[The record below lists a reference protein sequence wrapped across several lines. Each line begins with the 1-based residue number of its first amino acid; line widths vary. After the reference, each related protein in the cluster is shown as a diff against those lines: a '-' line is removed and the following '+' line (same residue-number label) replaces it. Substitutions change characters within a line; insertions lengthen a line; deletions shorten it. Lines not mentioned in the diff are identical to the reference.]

1 MRYLPGLILTVC
13 LASALPLPGGDE
25 NLGAP
30 LLLKTQ
36 TPIAELLAKPAR
48 FVGRSVQVKGK
59 ITDVCQKMGCWMM
72 LSDAASGASI
82 RIKVKD
88 GEIVFP
94 KDSVGKSAVAEGSFQ
109 EIKLTR
115 AQAVERA
122 KEEAEEKGRKFD
134 PASVKGP
141 LTIYQIQGTGAVI
154 LE

>member
-1 MRYLPGLILTVC
+1 MRMMSGLILAAC
-13 LASALPLPGGDE
+13 LSAALPLAAADE

-30 LLLKTQ
+30 LTLKTQ

-59 ITDVCQKMGCWMM
+59 ITDVCQKMGCWIM
-72 LSDAASGASI
+72 LLDAATGASI
-82 RIKVKD
+82 RIKAND

-94 KDSVGKSAVAEGSFQ
+94 KESIGKMAVAEGSFQ

-122 KEEAEEKGRKFD
+122 KHEAEEKGAKFD
-134 PASVKGP
+134 PASVRGP
-141 LTIYQIQGTGAVI
+141 LTIYQIQGTGAIIVD
-154 LE
+154 

>member
-1 MRYLPGLILTVC
+1 MSYLPGIILTVC
-13 LASALPLPGGDE
+13 LAAALPLTAGDE

-59 ITDVCQKMGCWMM
+59 ITDVCQMMGCWMM
-72 LSDAASGASI
+72 LSDTATGASI
-82 RIKVKD
+82 RIKVND

-94 KDSVGKSAVAEGSFQ
+94 KDSVGKMAVAEGSFQ
-109 EIKLTR
+109 EIKLTH

-122 KEEAEEKGRKFD
+122 KHEAEEKGRKFD

-141 LTIYQIQGTGAVI
+141 VTIYQIQGAGAVI
-154 LE
+154 LQ

>member
-1 MRYLPGLILTVC
+1 MRLMSGLILAAC
-13 LASALPLPGGDE
+13 LAPALPLFALDE

-30 LLLKTQ
+30 LTLKTQ

-59 ITDVCQKMGCWMM
+59 ITAVCQKMGCWMM
-72 LSDAASGASI
+72 LSDVATGASI
-82 RIKVKD
+82 RIKVND

-94 KDSVGKSAVAEGSFQ
+94 KESVGRVAVAEGSFR

-115 AQAVERA
+115 AQAAERA
-122 KEEAEEKGRKFD
+122 RHEAEEQGSKFD

-141 LTIYQIQGTGAVI
+141 VTIYQIQGTGAVI

>member
-1 MRYLPGLILTVC
+1 MPSLPAFILTAC
-13 LASALPLPGGDE
+13 LAASPLLAADE

-36 TPIAELLAKPAR
+36 TPIADLLAKPAR
-48 FVGRSVQVKGK
+48 FVGRSVQVKGN

-72 LSDAASGASI
+72 LSDAATGASI
-82 RIKVKD
+82 RVKVQD

-94 KDSVGKSAVAEGSFQ
+94 KDSVGKKAVAEGSFEQ
-109 EIKLTR
+109 LKLTR

-122 KEEAEEKGRKFD
+122 RHEAEEKGRKFD

>member
-1 MRYLPGLILTVC
+1 MRLMTGIILAAS
-13 LASALPLPGGDE
+13 LAAALPLAASDE

-30 LLLKTQ
+30 LTLKTQ

-59 ITDVCQKMGCWMM
+59 ITDVCQKMGCWIM
-72 LSDAASGASI
+72 LLDAATGASI
-82 RIKVKD
+82 RIKAKD

-94 KDSVGKSAVAEGSFQ
+94 KESVGKMAVAEGSFH

-122 KEEAEEKGRKFD
+122 KHEAEEKGAKFD
-134 PASVKGP
+134 PGSVSGP
-141 LTIYQIQGTGAVI
+141 VTIYQIQGTGAVI
-154 LE
+154 VD

>member
-1 MRYLPGLILTVC
+1 MFGLILAAC
-13 LASALPLPGGDE
+13 LAAALPLAASDE

-30 LLLKTQ
+30 LTLKTQ

-59 ITDVCQKMGCWMM
+59 ITDVCQKMGCWIM
-72 LSDAASGASI
+72 LLDAATGASI
-82 RIKVKD
+82 RIKAND

-94 KDSVGKSAVAEGSFQ
+94 KESVGKMAVAEGSFH

-115 AQAVERA
+115 AQAAERA
-122 KEEAEEKGRKFD
+122 KHEAEEKGAKFD
-134 PASVKGP
+134 PASVRGP

>member
-1 MRYLPGLILTVC
+1 MSGLILAAC
-13 LASALPLPGGDE
+13 LSAALPLAAADE

-30 LLLKTQ
+30 LTQKTQ

-59 ITDVCQKMGCWMM
+59 ITDVCQKMGCWIM
-72 LSDAASGASI
+72 LLDAATGASI
-82 RIKVKD
+82 RIKAND

-94 KDSVGKSAVAEGSFQ
+94 KESIGKMAVAEGSFQ

-122 KEEAEEKGRKFD
+122 KHEAEEKGAKFD
-134 PASVKGP
+134 PASVRGP
-141 LTIYQIQGTGAVI
+141 LTIYQIQGTGAIIVD
-154 LE
+154 

>member
-1 MRYLPGLILTVC
+1 MSGLILAAA
-13 LASALPLPGGDE
+13 LAAALPLVASDE

-30 LLLKTQ
+30 LILKTQ

-59 ITDVCQKMGCWMM
+59 ITGVCQKMGCWIM
-72 LSDAASGASI
+72 LSDAATGASI
-82 RIKVKD
+82 RIKAND

-94 KDSVGKSAVAEGSFQ
+94 KESAGKMAVAEGSFH

-122 KEEAEEKGRKFD
+122 KHEAEEKGSKFD
-134 PASVKGP
+134 PASVPGP
-141 LTIYQIQGTGAVI
+141 VTIYQIQGTGAVI

>member
-1 MRYLPGLILTVC
+1 MRYLAGLILTAG
-13 LASALPLPGGDE
+13 LAAALSLAAGDE

-30 LLLKTQ
+30 LTLKTQ
-36 TPIAELLAKPAR
+36 TPIAELLSKPAR

-72 LSDAASGASI
+72 LSDAATGASI
-82 RIKVKD
+82 RIKVND

-94 KDSVGKSAVAEGSFQ
+94 KDSVGKMAVAEGSFA

-115 AQAVERA
+115 AQAAQRA

-141 LTIYQIQGTGAVI
+141 LTIYQIQGAGAVI
-154 LE
+154 LQ

>member
-1 MRYLPGLILTVC
+1 MFGLILAAS
-13 LASALPLPGGDE
+13 LAVTLPLVASDE

-30 LLLKTQ
+30 LTLKTQ
-36 TPIAELLAKPAR
+36 TPIAEILAKPAR

-72 LSDAASGASI
+72 LLDAATGASI
-82 RIKVKD
+82 RIKAND

-94 KDSVGKSAVAEGSFQ
+94 KESVGKMAVAEGSFR

-122 KEEAEEKGRKFD
+122 KHEAEEKGSKFD
-134 PASVKGP
+134 PASVPGP
-141 LTIYQIQGTGAVI
+141 VTIYQIQGTGAVI
-154 LE
+154 LQ

>member
-1 MRYLPGLILTVC
+1 MRRLPAVFLAAC
-13 LASALPLPGGDE
+13 LAASPLAVADE

-36 TPIAELLAKPAR
+36 TPIAELLAKPSR

-72 LSDAASGASI
+72 LSDAATGASI
-82 RIKVKD
+82 RIKVED

-94 KDSVGKSAVAEGSFQ
+94 KDSAGKMAVAEGTFTQ
-109 EIKLTR
+109 TRLTHD
-115 AQAVERA
+115 QAVERA

-134 PASVKGP
+134 PAAVMGP
-141 LTIYQIQGTGAVI
+141 VTIYQIQGTGAVI
-154 LE
+154 LR

>member
-1 MRYLPGLILTVC
+1 MSGLILAAC
-13 LASALPLPGGDE
+13 LAAALSLSASDE

-30 LLLKTQ
+30 LTLKTQ
-36 TPIAELLAKPAR
+36 TPIADLLAKPAR

-59 ITDVCQKMGCWMM
+59 IIDVCQKMGCWMM
-72 LSDAASGASI
+72 LSDVATGASI
-82 RIKVKD
+82 RIKVND

-94 KDSVGKSAVAEGSFQ
+94 KESVGKMAVAEGSFH

-115 AQAVERA
+115 AQATERA
-122 KEEAEEKGRKFD
+122 KHEAEEKGRKFD

-141 LTIYQIQGTGAVI
+141 VTIYQIQGTGAVI

>member
-1 MRYLPGLILTVC
+1 MSGLILAAC
-13 LASALPLPGGDE
+13 LSAALPLAAADE

-30 LLLKTQ
+30 LTLKTQ

-59 ITDVCQKMGCWMM
+59 ITDVCQKMGCWIM
-72 LSDAASGASI
+72 LLDAATGASI
-82 RIKVKD
+82 RIKAND

-94 KDSVGKSAVAEGSFQ
+94 KESIGKMAVAEGSFQ

-122 KEEAEEKGRKFD
+122 KHEAEEKGAKFD
-134 PASVKGP
+134 PASVRGP
-141 LTIYQIQGTGAVI
+141 LTIYQIQGTGAIIVD
-154 LE
+154 